1 MVARPVPKE
10 WLESKSFKIED
21 GDNEETIKNKQVGA
35 NIAAE
40 IKPWFFIY
48 RYSQIKSEL
57 DKYMKAC
64 KSNCKI
70 RFGKTLDELYASDER
85 SEEENAFIYH
95 YEKYL
100 PVSRAPGT
108 MNRICWR
115 FEDEFKTTDVLPNV
129 SFDKSILKSGATY
142 TADEYSAIKKLYDE
156 YNKNMQLFLKG
167 AKKND
172 SLKEERDMFMG
183 QMINEFSNA
192 CDAICPSPEVLADIL
207 IDVCYTSSKNKSFA
221 WDIAGEQIFLNV
233 LRNNNSTIRY
243 PVKDECG
250 DIEFCGE
257 RFSIQTQQIGG
268 DFNVDFE

>member
-21 GDNEETIKNKQVGA
+21 GDDEETIARKQVGA

-40 IKPWFFIY
+40 IRPWFFIY

-57 DKYMKAC
+57 DKYMKTC

-70 RFGKTLDELYASDER
+70 RFGKTLEDLYESENR
-85 SEEENAFIYH
+85 TEEEDAFLYH
-95 YEKYL
+95 YEKHM

-115 FEDEFKTTDVLPNV
+115 FEDEFKTTDVLQNV
-129 SFDKSILKSGATY
+129 HFDNSILKSGLAY
-142 TADEYSAIKKLYDE
+142 TAEECNAVKLLYDE

-167 AKKND
+167 SKKND

-183 QMINEFSNA
+183 QLLDEFSNA
-192 CDAICPSPEVLADIL
+192 CSTVCSNTTVLTDIL
-207 IDVCYTSSKNKSFA
+207 VDVCYTSNKNKSFA
-221 WDIAGEQIFLNV
+221 WDIAGEQIFANV
-233 LRNNNSTIRY
+233 LRNNNNTISY
-243 PVKDECG
+243 PVKDDNG

-257 RFSIQTQQIGG
+257 RFSIHTQQIGG
-268 DFNVDFE
+268 DLDADFE